1 MTQLLALATLLTL
14 NVALKPGQV
23 PDPKPWVTTSLGID
37 GQQVPQLVFDGDAA
51 TSFRSDAPVPVDGAV
66 TLTFSS
72 PVTIATLAV
81 VTGDDDG
88 RGRLTGVLETSADGQ
103 SFVPAA
109 QFSDG
114 RAVAEPGDT
123 ALRAIRMRATAA
135 GTEPLVVREITFRS
149 DPVVPRFEYPIEV
162 VLHVQVP
169 EMQAWAEQVRVL
181 MMTWYPYL
189 AELMRSDGAVPRR
202 RIDLFVVDEQGIAWT
217 SGGRITCTK
226 GWFTKYPTDTGALLH
241 EEAHILQSYPAGTP
255 GWLVEGIADW
265 VRWWNCE
272 PLDHRPRIGPGGSY
286 RDAYQRTGQ
295 FLDWLERRRAPGI
308 VMKLNAD
315 CRRGQYDAGL
325 WARYTGLDVD
335 GLWAEYQA
343 ELKGE

>member
-14 NVALKPGQV
+14 NVALKPDQV
-23 PDPKPWVTTSLGID
+23 PGPKPWVETSLGIAE
-37 GQQVPQLVFDGDAA
+37 QHVPQNVFDGDAS
-51 TSFRSDAPVPVDGAV
+51 TFFRTEAPAAVDDTV

-72 PVTIATLAV
+72 PVTVAGLAAI
-81 VTGDDDG
+81 TGDEDG
-88 RGRLTGVLETSADGQ
+88 HGRLTGVLETSVDGQ
-103 SFVPAA
+103 SFET
-109 QFSDG
+109 
-114 RAVAEPGDT
+114 VAEFVDGQAGAAGGE
-123 ALRAIRMRATAA
+123 ALRAIRLRATAA
-135 GTEPLVVREITFRS
+135 GTEPLTVRELTFRS
-149 DPVVPRFEYPIEV
+149 EPVVPRFEFPIEV

-202 RIDLFVVDEQGIAWT
+202 RIDLFVVDEKGIAWT
-217 SGGRITCTK
+217 SGGRVTCTK
-226 GWFTKYPTDTGALLH
+226 GWFTKHPEDTGALIH
-241 EEAHILQSYPAGTP
+241 EEAHILQAYPGGTP

-265 VRWWNCE
+265 VRWWNYE
-272 PLDHRPRIGPGGSY
+272 PLDHRPRIPPGGSY

-295 FLDWLERRRAPGI
+295 FLDWIERRRAPGL

-315 CRRGQYDAGL
+315 CRRGQYDPGL
-325 WARYTGLDVD
+325 WVRYAGLDVD

-343 ELKGE
+343 ELQGK